1 MIRKVL
7 PFIII
12 LFLLSL
18 QVFFHSIFGLVEA
31 LPDLIPIALAIAAIR
46 WGLAGAVIAG
56 FLAGVVED
64 SFATSLLGLNS
75 LSWTLAGSIGST
87 IRSSLYGNRIAVAVI
102 LVAILKAVHDIVY
115 YVVYLWNMPGDI
127 LTRMFLHVPIA
138 SVYSAGMAFVIF
150 ILLDRLDLD

>member
-12 LFLLSL
+12 LLLLSL
-18 QVFFHSIFGLVEA
+18 QVLFHSIFGLVEA
-31 LPDLIPIALAIAAIR
+31 LPDLIPVALAVAAIR
-46 WGLAGAVIAG
+46 WGITGAAIAG

-75 LSWTLAGSIGST
+75 LSWTLAGTIGST

-102 LVAILKAVHDIVY
+102 LVAVLKVIHEIVY
-115 YVVYLWNMPGDI
+115 YVVYLWNTPGEI
-127 LTRMFLHVPIA
+127 LTRIFLHIPIA
-138 SVYSAGMAFVIF
+138 SIYSAGMALVIF
-150 ILLDRLDLD
+150 ILLDRLDLE